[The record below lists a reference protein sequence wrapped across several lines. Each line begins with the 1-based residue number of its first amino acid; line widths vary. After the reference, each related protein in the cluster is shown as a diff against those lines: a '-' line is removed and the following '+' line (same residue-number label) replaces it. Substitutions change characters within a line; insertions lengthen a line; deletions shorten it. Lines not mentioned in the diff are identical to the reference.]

1 MDLEQHSLRKFLAVV
16 EDLNFS
22 RAAHRLHVSQPALSQ
37 AIRRLEA
44 DLGKN
49 LFERD
54 SRSVTLTDFGRVFCV
69 VARTLVAQHDRA
81 VATALD
87 AARGAARSFRV
98 GYSPFVDLALVSA
111 VRREFARGEPDTWID
126 LRSSFSKAQVELLA
140 AGELDAGLLFSPFAP
155 VPGLK
160 AETLRRE
167 PFVVGLPRG
176 HRLAHMR
183 SISLDDVRGEPIIWW
198 PRALNPA
205 ISDRF
210 FAVCAA
216 HGYAPVIVQ
225 EATTLQ
231 EFLEFVAQ
239 GLGITLLPRSATMLK
254 HNRVVFRELAADQLS
269 VDFVVAYLE
278 GDLSEILTRFI
289 AFVKGR
295 FRLGP

>member
-1 MDLEQHSLRKFLAVV
+1 MDLEQHSLRKFLAVL

-81 VATALD
+81 VATALE
-87 AARGAARSFRV
+87 AARGPARSFRV
-98 GYSPFVDLALVSA
+98 GYSPFIDLALVAA
-111 VRREFARGEPDTWID
+111 VRIEFAREPDMWID
-126 LRSSFSKAQVELLA
+126 LRGSFSKAQVDLLT
-140 AGELDAGLLFSPFAP
+140 AGQLDAGLLFSPFAP
-155 VPGLK
+155 APGLT
-160 AETLRRE
+160 AEILRRE
-167 PFVVGLPRG
+167 PFVVGLVRG
-176 HRLAHMR
+176 HRLAHRR
-183 SISLDDVRGEPIIWW
+183 SMSLDDVRSEPIIWW

-205 ISDRF
+205 LFDRF

-216 HGYAPVIVQ
+216 QGYAPVIAQ
-225 EATTLQ
+225 EATTLE

-254 HNRVVFRELAADQLS
+254 HAGVVFRELAVDHLS
-269 VDFVVAYLE
+269 VDLVVAYLK
-278 GDLSEILTRFI
+278 GDQSEILTRFI
-289 AFVKGR
+289 AYVKGL
-295 FRLGP
+295 FRLRP